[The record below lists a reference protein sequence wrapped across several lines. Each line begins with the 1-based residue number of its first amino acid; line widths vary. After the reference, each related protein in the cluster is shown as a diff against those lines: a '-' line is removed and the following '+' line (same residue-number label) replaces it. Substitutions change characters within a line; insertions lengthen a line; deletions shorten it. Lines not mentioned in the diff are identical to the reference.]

1 MNVCTYVSI
10 VYYMCMWGL
19 CMRNLGSVF
28 VHQVKLVHLLCVYV
42 ICLIYQN
49 DRHSI
54 LSCLLSSFHPC
65 IGRYLMS
72 QQRQWQDSVGK
83 VSNSSRD
90 GSNTPHTSSTTT
102 TTTATATVVAD
113 HSWWGRLLSFPATAI
128 APKAPP
134 ATALP
139 VHVQTKAEADLK
151 KIETRYATLLAK
163 YGKVPATAPLSLPS
177 LGDEV
182 SRECYMSV
190 CMYVCIIYM
199 RYNSLAIYVAKYL
212 INISVG
218 IIYVMYV

>member
-1 MNVCTYVSI
+1 
-10 VYYMCMWGL
+10 
-19 CMRNLGSVF
+19 
-28 VHQVKLVHLLCVYV
+28 
-42 ICLIYQN
+42 
-49 DRHSI
+49 
-54 LSCLLSSFHPC
+54 
-65 IGRYLMS
+65 MS

-90 GSNTPHTSSTTT
+90 GSNTPHTS
-102 TTTATATVVAD
+102 TATAPAVAD

-163 YGKVPATAPLSLPS
+163 YGKVPATAPLSQPS

-182 SRECYMSV
+182 PA
-190 CMYVCIIYM
+190 
-199 RYNSLAIYVAKYL
+199 NAI
-212 INISVG
+212 
-218 IIYVMYV
+218 